1 MKEIIIVNP
10 FTDLFINSVNNS
22 NGKLKIAVPYISS
35 FARKIF
41 GRSIIK
47 KVSDKRIITKFDES
61 NLNTFDLPTL
71 EYLID
76 SGFEIIYNNNIHLKL
91 YITDDETFITSSNLT
106 KGGFENNIELTVNI
120 DSDNIEKSE
129 QIFENLWNESK
140 SNIITKNLINENMA
154 KYKVLK
160 KRQKFNKSKVVE
172 IRENFKMKSLDIQ
185 SLLNDIFINKD
196 DYNWQPNKIYEANKT
211 RTVTKKDLIN
221 NKFNTNIFYA
231 PNGHPRRNNNLYYY
245 FVYGAESRLAGTGL
259 REAQFKDVFEHTDF
273 KNVIDFVFPES
284 ISMKPLNLFDDNVLL
299 NFCNGIFDFG
309 IPQYA
314 ETLPIR
320 LASFFYPDFFIPIYR
335 LKDLKIVCETLGLE
349 SKAKTKGEKLYV
361 YNKFLNDKMSDILP
375 ISNYLKSNL
384 TYQILYAVE
393 LFKRIENGEDFN
405 SIKMSYKEKW
415 KKNYISKGLNIL
427 KRIKAL

>member
-1 MKEIIIVNP
+1 MKENIIQNP
-10 FTDLFINSVNNS
+10 ITDIFIESVNKS
-22 NGKLKIAVPYISS
+22 NKKLKIAVPYISS

-41 GRSIIK
+41 NKKVIR
-47 KVSDKRIITKFDES
+47 KVSDKRIITKFDDS

-91 YITDDETFITSSNLT
+91 YITDNGTFITSSNLT

-120 DSDNIEKSE
+120 DSDNIKKSD

-140 SNIITKNLINENMA
+140 SNIITKDLINENMD

-160 KRQKFNKSKVVE
+160 KRQKFKRTEPIE
-172 IRENFKMKSLDIQ
+172 IRENFKVKSLDIQ
-185 SLLNDIFINKD
+185 LLLDDIFTNKD
-196 DYNWQPNKIYEANKT
+196 DYNWRPDKIYEANKI
-211 RTVTKKDLIN
+211 RKATKKNLIN
-221 NKFNTNIFYA
+221 NDFDKNVFYA
-231 PNGHPRRNNNLYYY
+231 PKGHPKRNNNLFYY
-245 FVYGAESRLAGTGL
+245 FVYGAESKLAGTGL

-273 KNVIDFVFPES
+273 KNVIDFIFPES
-284 ISMKPLNLFDDNVLL
+284 ISMKPLNLFDNDVLF
-299 NFCNGIFDFG
+299 NFCNGIFDFE

-320 LASFFYPDFFIPIYR
+320 LAAFFYPDFFIPIYR
-335 LKDLKIVCETLGLE
+335 LKDLKTVCETLGLE

-384 TYQILYAVE
+384 IYQILYAVE
-393 LFKRIENGEDFN
+393 LYKRIENGESFN

-415 KKNYISKGLNIL
+415 KKNYTSNGLNIL